1 MRDDKCFI
9 EVVFG
14 EVLDLLDELLRV
26 TERELTILFDLTA
39 SWAAIII
46 YSSVVQVL
54 QQDLHMFK
62 VVSVMC
68 TNRRGF
74 DMCGDRDIGAV
85 IHGFNQVITLDKGV
99 HEILDNGV

>member
-39 SWAAIII
+39 SWAAIVI
-46 YSSVVQVL
+46 YGSVVQVL
-54 QQDLHMFK
+54 
-62 VVSVMC
+62 
-68 TNRRGF
+68 
-74 DMCGDRDIGAV
+74 
-85 IHGFNQVITLDKGV
+85 
-99 HEILDNGV
+99 